1 MARSTTEQR
10 EHFQALVRR
19 AEALGQADPAAYRR
33 RILYLALLGYGV
45 LFGVLFLL
53 LALLV
58 GSVWAALA
66 SSALLILL
74 LKKKLIFVLGY
85 LIYAIARA
93 LWVKVEPPQG
103 YELDLRRYPQLAGVL
118 DDLRRELDTPP
129 IHRVI
134 LNEDFNAGISQTPR
148 LGVFGWQ
155 RNTLILG
162 LQLLLALSPDQAKAV
177 LAHELGHLSGNHSQ
191 FSAWIYRVR
200 QSWYR
205 VMEAFDQSGHWGSRW
220 LARFFDWYAPHFNA
234 FSFALARAN
243 EYEADA
249 LSARLT
255 SRDAAASAL
264 VASRVGSEYLGQSY
278 WRPFIARSDLEARPE
293 ALPYQGMARFLG
305 EVPQDKTPLLA
316 GLGRALEE
324 ATGHSDTHPALKDRL
339 AALGA
344 DPQPPQPVA
353 LSAAQAW
360 LGSGYQTVLDDF
372 DRIWL
377 ERNGEAW
384 EERFRNAEALRT
396 RLAELNAKVEAETE
410 TETNLTQEE
419 TWQRAAWSEQL
430 GLEALPLYQAY
441 ARAYP
446 DDPDGDLAV
455 GRLMLDRDDAAGLA
469 HLEKAAGHFHQALA
483 ACDAAYVYCLRV
495 GDKAAAEAWLRR
507 GEIQVDLQNA
517 ARQERARVM
526 PKDALLE
533 SGLSPETLVQLARQL
548 ESLGQVKHAWICRK
562 AVKILPED
570 PVYVLAFEAKGWFPR
585 EAKRVQALVEQF
597 EGPGTTF
604 IVMKGGQA
612 RKLAKRVM
620 AMGQKIF

>member
-10 EHFQALVRR
+10 EHFQALVHR
-19 AEALGQADPAAYRR
+19 AEALGRADPSAYRR
-33 RILYLALLGYGV
+33 RILWLALLGYAV

-66 SSALLILL
+66 SSAVLLLL

-93 LWVKVEPPQG
+93 LWVKVELPQG
-103 YELDLRRYPQLAGVL
+103 YELDLRRHPQLAAVL
-118 DDLRRELDTPP
+118 DELRRELDTPA
-129 IHRVI
+129 IHRVV

-162 LQLLLALSPDQAKAV
+162 LQLLLAMSPDQAKAV
-177 LAHELGHLSGNHSQ
+177 LAHELGHLSGNHSR

-220 LARFFDWYAPHFNA
+220 LARFFDWYAPHFDA

-255 SRDAAASAL
+255 SREAAASAL
-264 VASRVGSEYLGQSY
+264 VASRVGAEYLGQTY
-278 WRPFIARSDLEARPE
+278 WRPFIARADLEARPD
-293 ALPYQGMARFLG
+293 ALPYQGMAHFLG
-305 EVPQDKTPLLA
+305 EAPPDKTPLLA

-344 DPQPPQPVA
+344 EPQPPQPVA
-353 LSAAQAW
+353 VSAARAW
-360 LGSGYQTVLDDF
+360 LGAGYQAVLDDF
-372 DRIWL
+372 DRMWL
-377 ERNGEAW
+377 ERNGDAW
-384 EERFRNAEALRT
+384 EARFRNAEEIRT
-396 RLAELNAKVEAETE
+396 GLAELNAKVAAETE
-410 TETNLTQEE
+410 LTPQEA
-419 TWQRAAWSEQL
+419 WQRAAWSEQL
-430 GLEALPLYQAY
+430 GVDALPLYQAY
-441 ARAYP
+441 ARAHP

-469 HLEKAAGHFHQALA
+469 HLERAAGHFHHALA
-483 ACDAAYVYCLRV
+483 ACNAAYGYCLRT
-495 GDKAAAEAWLRR
+495 GDKAAADAWLRR
-507 GEIQVDLQNA
+507 GEAQMDLQNA
-517 ARQERARVM
+517 AREERAQVM
-526 PKDALLE
+526 PKDELLD
-533 SGLSPETLVQLARQL
+533 SGLGPETLAQLARHL
-548 ESLGQVKHAWICRK
+548 KDLGQVKHAWICRK
-562 AVKILPED
+562 AVKIRPEE
-570 PVYVLAFEAKGWFPR
+570 PVYVLAFQATGWFPK
-585 EAKRVQALVEQF
+585 EEKRVRALVERF
-597 EGPGTTF
+597 EGPGPTF
-604 IVMKGGQA
+604 IIMKGGQA
-612 RKLAKRVM
+612 KKLAKRVM
-620 AMGQKIF
+620 GVGQRIL